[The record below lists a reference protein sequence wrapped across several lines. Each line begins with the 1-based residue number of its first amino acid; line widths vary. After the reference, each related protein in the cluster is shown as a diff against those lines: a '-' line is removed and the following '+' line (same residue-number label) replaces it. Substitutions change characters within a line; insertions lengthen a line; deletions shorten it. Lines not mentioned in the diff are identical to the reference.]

1 MWYMR
6 KTTDEKKILAK
17 LEDNYKKYK
26 ADPRKRSGFMARM
39 AALQEQQQELIEQ
52 QKKQRNKK

>member
-26 ADPRKRSGFMARM
+26 ADPQKRSGFMARM